1 MWIHLANSPKDQVF
15 LSCIS
20 HERSNLFH
28 VPTTDLI
35 PLLYCEETLC
45 EQWFSLCD
53 SASNCCVLGYHDT
66 WSNPFIV
73 DRAAE
78 RKSWYVSLCYSA
90 LADRL
95 PQNEYPNPWTT
106 EQDINPM
113 DTIASVGWRIH
124 LFPRDPHHWTVQGG
138 PYGLRSSAGLQEVA
152 ALVERGRRCTDGE
165 EMKSTLTSAETPH
178 LPDGLTVNTYVNFSQ
193 DKSTISGSTSEF
205 SQPHA
210 ICLFFFYVKQRCC

>member
-66 WSNPFIV
+66 WSSPFIV

-113 DTIASVGWRIH
+113 DTIALCWMTDSLIPAWSTPLDRSGRSLRATVVCRIAGGCSVGRA
-124 LFPRDPHHWTVQGG
+124 RE
-138 PYGLRSSAGLQEVA
+138 EVH
-152 ALVERGRRCTDGE
+152 GRWGDEININQCWNTTPSRRAHGE
-165 EMKSTLTSAETPH
+165 YIRKF
-178 LPDGLTVNTYVNFSQ
+178 FSRWI
-193 DKSTISGSTSEF
+193 D
-205 SQPHA
+205 H
-210 ICLFFFYVKQRCC
+210 QR